1 MPQVMQPAAAEVAAQ
16 EQRLSA
22 LKPNAPAPL
31 ASVLT
36 RLSHAIVDLKQQG
49 APIERARVI
58 TFEGPGGIWKLGRFV
73 AHGHTWLG
81 LEWPSSAHRSL
92 IDWLVREMHASNLAT
107 ARPDVPAG
115 QLWLFFGHA
124 S

>member
-1 MPQVMQPAAAEVAAQ
+1 MPQIMQPSAAEVAAQ

-36 RLSHAIVDLKQQG
+36 RIGHAIVELNQQG
-49 APIERARVI
+49 ALTERPRVV
-58 TFEGPGGIWKLGRFV
+58 TFEGPGGTWKLGRFV
-73 AHGHTWLG
+73 AHGHPWLG
-81 LEWPSSAHRSL
+81 LEWPSGAHRSL
-92 IDWLVREMHASNLAT
+92 IDWLTHEMHASELAT
-107 ARPDVPAG
+107 SRPDVPSG